1 MGTVSLATFYRS
13 DEWLNFRRV
22 LMMERRD
29 DRGVL
34 LCEHCGRPIVKAY
47 DCVAHHVIE
56 LTEQNVN
63 DPMIALNP
71 EYVLLVHFKCH
82 NDIHKR
88 FGCEAGKRV
97 YYVHGSPLAGKTS
110 FVREAASPNDL
121 VVDMDAIYSAI
132 SVNPLHY
139 NAPRLKINAFEVRN
153 CLLDQIKHRTG
164 KWQSAWIIATEALAT
179 QRARTIE
186 QLGAEEIH
194 INTDMQMCLDRAAER
209 PNAKDARQWVQDYF
223 GRYTE

>member
-1 MGTVSLATFYRS
+1 MGRVSRATFYRS
-13 DEWLNFRRV
+13 DRWLNFRRV

-29 DRGVL
+29 ERGVL
-34 LCEHCGRPIVKAY
+34 LCEHCGRPIVKPY
-47 DCVAHHVIE
+47 DCAAHHVKE
-56 LTEQNVN
+56 LTEENVN

-71 EYVLLVHFKCH
+71 DNVMLVHFKCH

-121 VVDMDAIYSAI
+121 VVDMDAIYQAI
-132 SVNPLHY
+132 SINPLHH
-139 NAPRLKINAFEVRN
+139 NAQRLKINAFEVRD

-164 KWQSAWIIATEALAT
+164 KWQSAWVITTEALAT
-179 QRARTIE
+179 QRARSIE

-194 INTDMQMCLDRAAER
+194 IDTDEQTCLDRATER
-209 PNAKDARQWVQDYF
+209 PNAKDARQWVERYF
-223 GRYTE
+223 RRYTQ